1 MIAIGCGVHP
11 EQTLPAGQGWEGR
24 LISYPLP
31 LIVPAR
37 ARLTA
42 RALSPDRT
50 LSGLLA
56 DDAIINE
63 RCRNPAA
70 HLHPM
75 LPLTAG
81 GGDEAWLH
89 ELHVQ
94 EPTKQQVVVQFLAKG
109 PLAAHRVQRDQQRSF
124 EQPLRRNR
132 RSASLGI
139 HLVEPR
145 RQLRQYLVSQSLDR
159 AQRVIVRNALCQID
173 KRQHERLG
181 LVSSAHPSLRAQSWH
196 VVPRRGRSPVGN
208 KRSITRSIISAAC

>member
-1 MIAIGCGVHP
+1 MPPVTRTATPKPRSLATPTTRIKEPLAHLMFQ
-11 EQTLPAGQGWEGR
+11 QTLAV
-24 LISYPLP
+24 LC
-31 LIVPAR
+31 V
-37 ARLTA
+37 
-42 RALSPDRT
+42 
-50 LSGLLA
+50 
-56 DDAIINE
+56 
-63 RCRNPAA
+63 
-70 HLHPM
+70 
-75 LPLTAG
+75 G

-181 LVSSAHPSLRAQSWH
+181 LSLVRA
-196 VVPRRGRSPVGN
+196 
-208 KRSITRSIISAAC
+208 